1 MDERIMKGFLQIR
14 SELLGLVLVLC
25 AGSMVVKT
33 VLLGM
38 PAQSCITENLILVG
52 TPLYLVVRS
61 HMLGVTQ
68 AGAFSVK
75 SSKAALSAVLAVTA
89 ALIVFG
95 VMQSRGEEGTSPA
108 ELAVFGVVFLI
119 SFCLARLLYKRHE
132 QARQRKLDDRY
143 GEE

>member
-14 SELLGLVLVLC
+14 SELLGLVLVVC

-33 VLLGM
+33 IFLGM
-38 PAQSCITENLILVG
+38 PAQSSVTENLILVG

-68 AGAFSVK
+68 VGAFSRK
-75 SSKAALSAVLAVTA
+75 RSMAALIAVLAATA
-89 ALIVFG
+89 AIFVFAALQG
-95 VMQSRGEEGTSPA
+95 RGEEGASPA

-119 SFCLARLLYKRHE
+119 SFCLIRFWYKRHE
-132 QARQRKLDDRY
+132 QARQKRLDERY
-143 GEE
+143 EEE